1 VHFVGNGQNIVYVDS
16 ENDLLVVVRWIK
28 NDDALNTFWGP
39 VIAAI
44 KRYGSPT
51 GAHGA
56 PFTQRA
62 PQEGSPASET
72 SERFR

>member
-44 KRYGSPT
+44 KRSSDGRARGALHPT
-51 GAHGA
+51 
-56 PFTQRA
+56 RA
-62 PQEGSPASET
+62 PRRIACIGN
-72 SERFR
+72 F